1 MTVTPVTVSPND
13 YVTVPPPPPVTTVCD
28 SVPLTLI
35 SIIFLLFQMV
45 LAKALYDNIA
55 ETPEEI
61 AFSRGDILTV
71 LERDTR
77 GLEGWWLCMLRD
89 KTGIAPGN
97 RLRVLAGMYS
107 PHDLTPTLQR
117 RSHVVEDGGGV
128 YQSPS
133 GQGNIYNTP
142 PSQGNGGG
150 VDQTPP
156 NQGDI
161 NWNRRSWLIESDKVN
176 I

>member
-1 MTVTPVTVSPND
+1 
-13 YVTVPPPPPVTTVCD
+13 
-28 SVPLTLI
+28 
-35 SIIFLLFQMV
+35 MV

-107 PHDLTPTLQR
+107 PHDLTLQR
-117 RSHVVEDGGGV
+117 RGEGEVCQSPQGDGGRL
-128 YQSPS
+128 
-133 GQGNIYNTP
+133 YNTL
-142 PSQGNGGG
+142 PSQGNGGS
-150 VDQTPP
+150 VYSTPP
-156 NQGDI
+156 GQGDV

-176 I
+176 NVIACAVNM